1 MALVAS
7 GYRLPHAT
15 NTQERAS
22 ERNSQLESVF
32 LPESF
37 CALTKTLPF
46 RLSLDFDSEPERP
59 KLNIDFHFLDLV
71 DNFLLEGKK
80 GSGGHQTLET
90 FTFLIPSK
98 GL

>member
-1 MALVAS
+1 MNPLDFLKSNGVSVMWIKVAPCYQYHK
-7 GYRLPHAT
+7 GKLQREIL
-15 NTQERAS
+15 NWK
-22 ERNSQLESVF
+22 SVF

-71 DNFLLEGKK
+71 DNFLLEGKRAQEVTK
-80 GSGGHQTLET
+80 
-90 FTFLIPSK
+90 P
-98 GL
+98 

>member
-1 MALVAS
+1 M
-7 GYRLPHAT
+7 LPTHKREPQRET
-15 NTQERAS
+15 VS
-22 ERNSQLESVF
+22 WKVF

-90 FTFLIPSK
+90 FTFLTPSK